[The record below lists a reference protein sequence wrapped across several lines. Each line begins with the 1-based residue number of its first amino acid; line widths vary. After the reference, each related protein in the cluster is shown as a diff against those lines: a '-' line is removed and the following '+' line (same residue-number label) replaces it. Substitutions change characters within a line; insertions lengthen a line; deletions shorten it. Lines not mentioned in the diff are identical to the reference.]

1 MKILTFESF
10 VNESYNKPRAGG
22 KRRWSVKYKKAFKI
36 FETIGYSELTDD
48 MWNNI
53 SDILLE
59 LQDDGFVVSKDIL
72 DVKKVSNKFCNDVV
86 EIDVNKT
93 SMSDFSYSEIED
105 VFRRLID
112 YLRPY
117 GWNYSILYFGAYVD
131 AGTKHNYIE
140 FECGGEHRL
149 AKVVDGN
156 IDFKDMTHR
165 SQLDEILQE
174 CQAFK
179 ISFYQDIIRRY

>member
-1 MKILTFESF
+1 
-10 VNESYNKPRAGG
+10 
-22 KRRWSVKYKKAFKI
+22 
-36 FETIGYSELTDD
+36 
-48 MWNNI
+48 
-53 SDILLE
+53 
-59 LQDDGFVVSKDIL
+59 
-72 DVKKVSNKFCNDVV
+72 VSNKLCNDVV
-86 EIDVNKT
+86 EIVVNKS

-131 AGTKHNYIE
+131 VGTKHNFIE

-156 IDFKDMTHR
+156 KDFKDMTHR

-174 CQAFK
+174 CQSFK
-179 ISFYQDIIRRY
+179 ICFYQDIIRRY

>member
-1 MKILTFESF
+1 MKYLKT
-10 VNESYNKPRAGG
+10 Y
-22 KRRWSVKYKKAFKI
+22 KI

-59 LQDDGFVVSKDIL
+59 LEDDGFVVSQDIS
-72 DVKKVSNKFCNDVV
+72 DVEQVSNKLCQDVV
-86 EIDVNKT
+86 EIVVNKT

-112 YLRPY
+112 YLGPY

-131 AGTKHNYIE
+131 AGTKHNFIE
-140 FECGGEHRL
+140 FECGGEHPL
-149 AKVVDGN
+149 SKVVDGN

-165 SQLDEILQE
+165 SQLDVLQE

-179 ISFYQDIIRRY
+179 IVFYQDIDRLVNIHP